1 METSRPL
8 QILRD
13 VAAVTVVGIF
23 MFPIFWWAPT

>member
-13 VAAVTVVGIF
+13 IAAVTVVGIF
-23 MFPIFWWAPT
+23 MFSNLIEF